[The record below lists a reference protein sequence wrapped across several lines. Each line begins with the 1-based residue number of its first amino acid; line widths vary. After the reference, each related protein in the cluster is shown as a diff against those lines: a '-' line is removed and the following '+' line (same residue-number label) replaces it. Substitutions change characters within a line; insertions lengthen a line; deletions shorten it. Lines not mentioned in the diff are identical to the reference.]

1 MPKWRTVRVSDELL
15 TAAEG
20 ALKTGNY
27 RNLSEF
33 VTDAVQQRLD
43 ELRQSR
49 EKKLHKSVGRPVIR
63 DRLLY
68 APNHMWVMVTP
79 EGNIR
84 LGLSDFAQSRMEGV
98 ASIQTDKMG
107 SEVRTKEPF
116 GVVETWLFKFSL
128 FSPVAGKIIKINE
141 TLGKEPSLIN
151 KDPYEAGWIA
161 EIRPTNLIALE
172 EELKDLMKPDQ
183 YETWVAKLRHSQI
196 VGA

>member
-15 TAAEG
+15 AAVEG

-33 VTDAVQQRLD
+33 VTDAVPERLD

-49 EKKLHKSVGRPVIR
+49 EKKLHKSVGSPVIR

-84 LGLSDFAQSRMEGV
+84 LGLSDFAQSRLGGV
-98 ASIQTDKMG
+98 SSNQNRKSG
-107 SEVRTKEPF
+107 RE
-116 GVVETWLFKFSL
+116 
-128 FSPVAGKIIKINE
+128 
-141 TLGKEPSLIN
+141 
-151 KDPYEAGWIA
+151 
-161 EIRPTNLIALE
+161 
-172 EELKDLMKPDQ
+172 
-183 YETWVAKLRHSQI
+183 
-196 VGA
+196 

>member
-1 MPKWRTVRVSDELL
+1 MPKWRTVRCSDELL
-15 TAAEG
+15 AAVEG

-27 RNLSEF
+27 RTLSEC

-84 LGLSDFAQSRMEGV
+84 LGLSDFAQSRMEGG
-98 ASIQTDKMG
+98 ASFQTDQIG
-107 SEVRTKEPF
+107 SEGKTKETF
-116 GVVETWLFKFSL
+116 CGVW
-128 FSPVAGKIIKINE
+128 
-141 TLGKEPSLIN
+141 
-151 KDPYEAGWIA
+151 
-161 EIRPTNLIALE
+161 
-172 EELKDLMKPDQ
+172 
-183 YETWVAKLRHSQI
+183 
-196 VGA
+196 